1 MKYSTTLDQIQI
13 LSDILPLESADKVML
28 HEEPYETSDTMFDGI
43 HEVLCV
49 PFTKYDKGP
58 KTKYR
63 NITYFPC
70 WSTGKLLDLLPS
82 VISVRSNITNEIYDY
97 RIDIRKEKIDDKH
110 FLYQIAY
117 GSYGENGGSW
127 HDMVNSKQSSSLTEV
142 CVSIIEALHRNKLFN
157 FKD

>member
-1 MKYSTTLDQIQI
+1 MKYSTTLEQIQI

-28 HEEPYETSDTMFDGI
+28 HDEPYETSDTMFDGI

-82 VISVRSNITNEIYDY
+82 VISLKYDY
-97 RIDIRKEKIDDKH
+97 RISIRKDKLDDKH

-117 GSYGENGGSW
+117 GSYGESGSW
-127 HDMVNSKQSSSLTEV
+127 HDMINSKQSSSLTEV

-157 FKD
+157 FKG